1 MLAPGLSER
10 RAERLS
16 SNNAIIVACGAATTV
31 GYLVRSMLSVVIL
44 EMSREHG
51 WSHQAEGAILSAF
64 FYGYICT
71 NLLGGVLCRKV
82 GAKPVLAGSVLG
94 FSVLTLLLPTAAAV
108 SLRALWWARVA
119 TGVCQGPMYACVF
132 HVYGRI
138 PTEQRA
144 RAVSAANAGA
154 PLGIALSFFCGPLIE
169 SLLGWP
175 AALRAAGL
183 AGIPWLL
190 LWMRMTVDPPHTEV
204 VGPGAQSHG
213 KDDSSAG
220 GCSALASTAAQIPW
234 RQIVTEPR
242 FLVIALA
249 HFAYAWGNYTMLAW
263 LPTYFSMA
271 LGVSEKNLSV
281 TAVPYVMMVVCTL
294 CCGMVSDN
302 LLKSGLGLLRVRR
315 TMTVYA
321 PAAHLTHGLHCSEAP
336 CGCHQAGLRADGRG
350 ADALRH
356 GAVSLGQSAAAHR
369 SDGALHGRVRRRAL
383 QPPRHLDP
391 ALRHPFW
398 RDQHLRDDHGH
409 LRRADHRQSDRDG
422 L

>member
-10 RAERLS
+10 RHRAERLS

-51 WSHQAEGAILSAF
+51 WDHQAEGTILSAF

-94 FSVLTLLLPTAAAV
+94 FSVLTLLLPAAAAI

-175 AALRAAGL
+175 AALRVAGL

-190 LWMRMTVDPPHTEV
+190 LWMRMTVDPPHTAV
-204 VGPGAQSHG
+204 VGPGAQSHD

-220 GCSALASTAAQIPW
+220 GCSALADTAAQIPW

-302 LLKSGLGLLRVRR
+302 LLKRGLGLLRVRR

-321 PAAHLTHGLHCSEAP
+321 PAAHLTHGLHCSEGPFTRSCA
-336 CGCHQAGLRADGRG
+336 
-350 ADALRH
+350 ALRVRA
-356 GAVSLGQSAAAHR
+356 GAFRLGFVPTAGGLMLCGMVPSPLAKALLLTAAMALSTAVSG
-369 SDGALHGRVRRRAL
+369 GALCN
-383 QPPRHLDP
+383 HLDISTR
-391 ALRHPFW
+391 LSGILFGV
-398 RDQHLRDDHGH
+398 RDK
-409 LRRADHRQSDRDG
+409 
-422 L
+422 